1 MDIEALGIMA
11 LVIWVG
17 SFAVVAIDS
26 SMKGISPI
34 FWRIAAFFGGPLVLV
49 AYSLIR
55 TQKQ

>member
-17 SFAVVAIDS
+17 SFAVVAADS
-26 SMKGISPI
+26 AMKGISPI